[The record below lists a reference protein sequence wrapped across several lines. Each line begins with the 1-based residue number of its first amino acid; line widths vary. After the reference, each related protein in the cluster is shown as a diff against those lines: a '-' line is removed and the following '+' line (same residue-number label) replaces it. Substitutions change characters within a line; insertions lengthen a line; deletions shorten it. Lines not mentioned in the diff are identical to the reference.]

1 MIAYALFTL
10 FRSFCTSRNN
20 KPAPV
25 RHKFAD
31 SNVDMMELPEHY

>member
-1 MIAYALFTL
+1 MLIYAMLLIA
-10 FRSFCTSRNN
+10 RSFCASRNN

-31 SNVDMMELPEHY
+31 GNVDMMELPEHY